1 IRLGAAGPP
10 SAAHPLRIMLI
21 GDSVMYVAAP
31 AIVAALESTGAVK
44 VYPRALPGWGLT
56 TAGNWR
62 TELPLLISEL
72 HPQLVVGMW
81 SWDDNEALY
90 HPGTYR
96 TMLEQAINL
105 MLAPGNG
112 VDGVMFMQFP
122 PLGPLPPYMK
132 NAKVDE
138 ARRDA
143 GEAAW
148 SAIADSMTHVFPGR
162 VMYLPV
168 ASAVELHGKFTP
180 WLPPMGDPSAPAQDW
195 VRVRMVDN
203 VHLCPPGASRYA
215 AALAADLTML
225 YHLPPAKPGWS
236 TAAWTGDHR
245 YRNPPGSCPDDHPAH
260 IP

>member
-1 IRLGAAGPP
+1 
-10 SAAHPLRIMLI
+10 MLI

-96 TMLEQAINL
+96 TMLEQAIGL

-148 SAIADSMTHVFPGR
+148 SAIADSMTHVYPGR